1 MPNLFILFVLFIGL
15 FAGKR
20 LGIPFGI
27 LFGFCLDIFINKKIG
42 ISAIMLGLIGAM
54 GGILDKNFSKDSKM
68 TIILMTIG
76 ITFIYETG
84 IYLLNNLVISS
95 TIEIIPFSKILAI
108 EILYNVI
115 ITIILYPL
123 VQKAGHYIEDIFK
136 ERQILTRYF

>member
-1 MPNLFILFVLFIGL
+1 
-15 FAGKR
+15 
-20 LGIPFGI
+20 
-27 LFGFCLDIFINKKIG
+27 
-42 ISAIMLGLIGAM
+42 
-54 GGILDKNFSKDSKM
+54 
-68 TIILMTIG
+68 MTIG